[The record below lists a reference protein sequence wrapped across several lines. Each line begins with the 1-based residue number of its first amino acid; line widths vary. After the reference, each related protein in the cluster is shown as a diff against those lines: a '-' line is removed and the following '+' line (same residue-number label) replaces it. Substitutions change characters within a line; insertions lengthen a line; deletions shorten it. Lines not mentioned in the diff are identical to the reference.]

1 MEGAHLNLGEAM
13 GPITLNYTS
22 QAGNGTLYNG
32 NGTAWMVYANHVG
45 STLGGGVS
53 LNPPVSMGDNIY
65 YRSGV
70 WNRSSTDYTGY
81 ELWKS
86 DGTANGTVQVKDINS
101 GTANSDPEQLTVIGN
116 TLFFTAE
123 DGSPGSHPSLW
134 KTDGTEAGTVR
145 LTNPTYQ
152 GGPSGLSVMNDTL
165 YFCNGG
171 LWKSDGTVNGTMLV
185 HQESGFGVCRG
196 ETTVVGNTIYFAG
209 TASVGNDGIEL
220 WKSDGTANGT
230 VQVKDIRS
238 NSPNSM
244 PSDFIAM
251 GNAVYFNA
259 NDGIHGKELWKSD
272 GTANGT
278 VLVKDLWNGT
288 LDQAWNGAQ
297 QMTVIGNTLYFTS
310 YNATYG
316 HELWKS
322 DGTTNGTMLVKD
334 IANGSVGSNPGH
346 LAPVGNT
353 LYFSADD
360 GTNGRE
366 LWKSDGT
373 ASGTVMVKD
382 INNGSGDSSPNHHLK
397 IGNTHFFRANDGIH
411 GTELWRSDGTEAGTL
426 MVQDIR
432 NGTDGSLTNTQFTS
446 IGTTLY
452 FQANDGT
459 GSQLWALDPTN
470 IILNTPPPVSWE
482 TDPALPA
489 GMSISNGVISG
500 TPSVYANNQTYTV
513 YANQSNYS
521 TTHQLYFSVDT
532 DNAHTVV
539 ENQAID
545 AIGFHPPFNN
555 GTTTWTASAN
565 LPGNLTIDASTGE
578 ITGTVNGTFAN
589 ATITVTATHNGSATE
604 TFTFNLQSLADYDGD
619 GLPNDLPSD
628 YNAADQPTPGLVA
641 DDDDDADGLADSVET
656 DTGNYIDATNT
667 GTDPLN
673 PDTDGDG
680 ICDGPNAVPPI
691 CVAGPDSDP
700 NGESFPPTLV
710 AVNNTVISTLAPYLA
725 VSGGTFEISPDLAG
739 NPVS

>member
-1 MEGAHLNLGEAM
+1 MGILVGDTLYFDASDASGGRELWALQPGEITSLSSGSGSGSGSGGSGSGMTNVTGATSCVASPSLPNGLNIDSSTCTISGTPTVTTSNATYTVTAVINSTTFQTTVWLSSSPFATITSTVEGAHLNLGEAM

-171 LWKSDGTVNGTMLV
+171 LWKSDGTINGTMLV
-185 HQESGFGVCRG
+185 HQESGFGVCRY

-310 YNATYG
+310 YTATYG
-316 HELWKS
+316 NELWKS

-334 IANGSVGSNPGH
+334 IANGSVGSNPGY
-346 LAPVGNT
+346 LAPVDNT
-353 LYFSADD
+353 LFFTADD

-397 IGNTHFFRANDGIH
+397 VGNTHFFRANDGIH

-432 NGTDGSLTNTQFTS
+432 QRN
-446 IGTTLY
+446 
-452 FQANDGT
+452 
-459 GSQLWALDPTN
+459 
-470 IILNTPPPVSWE
+470 SW
-482 TDPALPA
+482 
-489 GMSISNGVISG
+489 
-500 TPSVYANNQTYTV
+500 
-513 YANQSNYS
+513 
-521 TTHQLYFSVDT
+521 
-532 DNAHTVV
+532 
-539 ENQAID
+539 
-545 AIGFHPPFNN
+545 
-555 GTTTWTASAN
+555 
-565 LPGNLTIDASTGE
+565 
-578 ITGTVNGTFAN
+578 
-589 ATITVTATHNGSATE
+589 
-604 TFTFNLQSLADYDGD
+604 
-619 GLPNDLPSD
+619 
-628 YNAADQPTPGLVA
+628 
-641 DDDDDADGLADSVET
+641 
-656 DTGNYIDATNT
+656 
-667 GTDPLN
+667 
-673 PDTDGDG
+673 
-680 ICDGPNAVPPI
+680 
-691 CVAGPDSDP
+691 
-700 NGESFPPTLV
+700 
-710 AVNNTVISTLAPYLA
+710 
-725 VSGGTFEISPDLAG
+725 
-739 NPVS
+739 